1 MAERILLL
9 SEPQKA
15 RLSSI
20 RASALALCS
29 YIEGL
34 TGSGATATVKTR
46 SACATARLRVGVSP
60 GKRVIIGNLRLASI
74 NMLGDDRKIIVSR
87 SGIDRFLQH
96 GADQLRAADFQSGL
110 GRELQRVGQ
119 ILQRILGRE
128 RALRKIP
135 RHDRLHAVIAQRKTI
150 RRAL

>member
-9 SEPQKA
+9 SEPHKA

-29 YIEGL
+29 YIDGL

-46 SACATARLRVGVSP
+46 SSCATARLRVGVSP
-60 GKRVIIGNLRLASI
+60 GKRMIIGNLRLASI
-74 NMLGDDRKIIVSR
+74 NMFRDDRKTIISR

-96 GADQLRAADFQSGL
+96 GADQLRAADFQPGI
-110 GRELQRVGQ
+110 RCQLQRIGQ

-128 RALRKIP
+128 RAL
-135 RHDRLHAVIAQRKTI
+135 
-150 RRAL
+150 